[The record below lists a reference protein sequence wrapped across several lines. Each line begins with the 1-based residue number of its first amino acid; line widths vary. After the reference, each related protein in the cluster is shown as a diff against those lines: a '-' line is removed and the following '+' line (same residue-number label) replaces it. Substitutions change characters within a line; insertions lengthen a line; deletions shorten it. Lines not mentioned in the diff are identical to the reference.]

1 MLTHWL
7 LFIPR
12 DCCLSTQL
20 IMSRENQRCAVRE
33 IRESLMLKLD
43 VAFKQAFDAIDPEVM
58 GEGSVAR
65 LTQLLLVTRAQAMA
79 SLEKEIE
86 APLITRPPRR
96 NHS

>member
-1 MLTHWL
+1 
-7 LFIPR
+7 
-12 DCCLSTQL
+12 
-20 IMSRENQRCAVRE
+20 MSRENQRRAVRE
-33 IRESLMLKLD
+33 IRESLIDKLD

-86 APLITRPPRR
+86 APLITQPPKLD
-96 NHS
+96 HP